1 MMMRRSVFAA
11 ALVVLAGA
19 FVAGCG
25 VPGAYAPRGMA
36 IVYGIAWYEDA
47 VPQTYQP
54 NLAVTDDD
62 ATAMAQL
69 LEDQGYD
76 VVLRLDEEATKT
88 QLAED
93 FAAAAE
99 SIRREGGNLVFY
111 FSGHGGQGDDYR
123 YDSSGSE
130 PTGGDDQDEVLVLH
144 GAATRDGPWFP
155 VELHPELMLSDD
167 ELAELLSTVPADH
180 RIVVLDACRSGG
192 FIGEGF
198 AVDDLPPELAPGS
211 SYWTNDAEGTAT
223 GGSILQRAYELYLNG
238 ADRTKDIGSDRA
250 LVIAASGE
258 QEDAYEDTRFLDH
271 GIFTYFLL
279 ESARE
284 GDANGDG
291 YVTALEAYRYAGTR
305 TTEFS
310 TNVPGFWP
318 YAPHVSAAT
327 VDPVFF
333 VVSN

>member
-1 MMMRRSVFAA
+1 MVRRIPGVLAVAAVA
-11 ALVVLAGA
+11 ALVA
-19 FVAGCG
+19 AGCAL
-25 VPGAYAPRGMA
+25 PGGYSPRGVA

-62 ATAMAQL
+62 ALAMADL
-69 LEDQGYD
+69 LQDQGYE
-76 VVLRLDEEATKT
+76 VVLRLDEEATKA

-99 SIRREGGNLVFY
+99 TIRTGGGNLVFY
-111 FSGHGGQGDDYR
+111 FSGHGGQGDDYD

-130 PTGGDDQDEVLVLH
+130 PTGGDVQDEVLVLH
-144 GAATRDGPWFP
+144 GAATRDGPWLP
-155 VELHPELMLSDD
+155 VELHPQLMLSDD
-167 ELAELLSTVPADH
+167 ELAALLAEVPADH
-180 RIVVLDACRSGG
+180 RIVILDACRSGG
-192 FIGEGF
+192 FIGEGV
-198 AVDDLPPELAPGS
+198 ATDELPAELAPGS
-211 SYWTNDAEGTAT
+211 SYWSQGAGAAAT

-238 ADRTKDIGSDRA
+238 ADGAEDIGSDRA

-258 QEDAYEDTRFLDH
+258 QEDAYEDTRFLGH

-291 YVTALEAYRYAGTR
+291 YVTVLEAYRYAGSR
-305 TTEFS
+305 TTEYS
-310 TNVPGFWP
+310 TTVPGFWP

-327 VDPVFF
+327 VDPVLF
-333 VVSN
+333 VAPN